1 MTRKRKQIHQRRPAR
16 PEDAF
21 MLLGGE
27 IKDPVAA
34 RAVHEIDA
42 ADDRRWLA
50 EHPNEEARHRAATI
64 RELMAYGLPP
74 SCRVVVAR
82 GPVGSQIR
90 MIFPPEK

>member
-1 MTRKRKQIHQRRPAR
+1 MKQNRKHKRRHHANWV
-16 PEDAF
+16 EKS
-21 MLLGGE
+21 LVVCGE
-27 IKDPVAA
+27 VKDPVAA